1 MKRTVGALMVLGGWI
16 IVPSVVIWLLGG
28 PLWAWVAI
36 VGGLGVALLVLFC
49 AVILFEFV
57 AEKWGGDFAILC
69 IFLLLWL
76 IALTQAL
83 GFPWWAVLAGVG
95 VVVAILVGI
104 LGFKWLVDE

>member
-16 IVPSVVIWLLGG
+16 IVPSVMIWLLGG

-49 AVILFEFV
+49 AVILFELV

-69 IFLLLWL
+69 IFLLFCV
-76 IALTQAL
+76 IALTQAIGLSWWTTLAAL
-83 GFPWWAVLAGVG
+83 GVL
-95 VVVAILVGI
+95 VAIPVGL
-104 LGFKWLVDE
+104 LGLKWLVDE